1 MWSEEEKRLRELRA
15 VDLRRSPAMSTL
27 TELVRSYAVLEESTV
42 AESYIPSQI
51 ATRTPHSRSIDR
63 REC

>member
-1 MWSEEEKRLRELRA
+1 
-15 VDLRRSPAMSTL
+15 MSTL